1 MGILAKCKRQISFML
16 LVLLVLSLT
25 GCWDRIEIEDRAL
38 ILGIGIDEAEEGA
51 SSTEDLTTHS
61 REEAAPLDNRMI
73 RLTAQIA
80 VPGLIPLGPGGNG
93 GSAEGKEEP
102 VWVVSVVGHTI
113 NDAMNNLQQEIA
125 DPRSLIHLRV
135 IVVNENVAR
144 RGMDD
149 LNDYLRRN
157 QEVRRSTWLLITD
170 NKAADLMGVA
180 PPLERVPTLYLL
192 AMLEKA
198 ADMGKFP
205 KNSLS
210 NYWNSE
216 SKLGQNAY
224 LPYVSIR
231 QKENILIKGLAYFN
245 SNKLVGTTTPIE
257 IGAYMAAKGFNPGG
271 YTAMYNVPGIGFVTI
286 RATERQSNIKVDIR
300 NGKPHA
306 TINVRIQAE
315 LAEKYSPKPGMDD
328 QEELNMA
335 ERGFNRFV
343 KEMITSLLEKT
354 QKDKSDIIGFG
365 EIVRA
370 NNRDYW
376 HKHIRDKNDWAL
388 LYSNMTYTIHVSS
401 DIRRVGMKVD

>member
-1 MGILAKCKRQISFML
+1 MNILIKKWVNVTL
-16 LVLLVLSLT
+16 LILLLLPLT

-51 SSTEDLTTHS
+51 RSKEDLSTHS
-61 REEAAPLDNRMI
+61 SKEATSLDDRMI

-80 VPGLIPLGPGGNG
+80 VPGRIPLGPGGNG

-135 IVVNENVAR
+135 IVVNEKIAQ

-170 NKAADLMGVA
+170 NKASELMNVA

-192 AMLEKA
+192 AMLEKSA
-198 ADMGKFP
+198 EMGKFP

-216 SKLGQNAY
+216 SKHGQNAY

-231 QKENILIKGLAYFN
+231 QKENILIKGLAYFS
-245 SNKLVGTTTPIE
+245 SNKLVGTTTPLE
-257 IGAYMAAKGFNPGG
+257 IGAYMAAKGLNPGG
-271 YTAMYNVPGIGFVTI
+271 YTALYRVPGIGFVSI
-286 RATERQSNIKVDIR
+286 RSTERQSSIKVDII
-300 NGKPHA
+300 NAKPHA
-306 TINVRIQAE
+306 TIDVRIQAE

-328 QEELNMA
+328 QEELNLA
-335 ERGFNRFV
+335 ENEFERVV
-343 KEMITSLLEKT
+343 KETITSVLEKT
-354 QKDKSDIIGFG
+354 QKNRSDIIGFG

-370 NNRDYW
+370 HNRTFW
-376 HKHIRDKNDWAL
+376 HEHVHKKSDWVE
-388 LYSNMTYTIHVSS
+388 LYSNMTYTINVNS
-401 DIRRVGMKVD
+401 DIRRVGMKLD

>member
-80 VPGLIPLGPGGNG
+80 VPGRIPLGPGGNG

-180 PPLERVPTLYLL
+180 PPLERVPTLL